1 MNTGVLWQSALQM
14 ASGRGRRARLS
25 VLVFHRVRSRPDP
38 LFPGEAD
45 AASFDMLMRH
55 VRSRFHVL
63 PLVSAVRALASETL
77 PPRALAITFDDG
89 YADNLTIAAPIL
101 ARHGLPATVFI
112 ATGYLDG
119 GCMFNDVVI
128 DAVRCTRA
136 KVLDLRDLGLGVHP
150 TDTHAERRQA
160 IDAVLG
166 TIKYRP
172 PSERHRL
179 AEETARAAAVPLPPS
194 PMLTRQGVR
203 ELAAAGIEIGAHT
216 VSHPILNEVPASVA
230 REEIGGSKQALET
243 ITDRS
248 VRLFAYP
255 NGVPGRDFGDEH
267 VRMVREAGYAAAV
280 TTAPGTARATT
291 DPFQLPRFTPWS
303 RDPLKFDL
311 LMIRNLRVAARAV
324 Q

>member
-119 GCMFNDVVI
+119 GCIQRTPMPN
-128 DAVRCTRA
+128 AARRSTRYSA
-136 KVLDLRDLGLGVHP
+136 RSSTGHRRNGIALR
-150 TDTHAERRQA
+150 RRQHA
-160 IDAVLG
+160 PL
-166 TIKYRP
+166 RFLCL
-172 PSERHRL
+172 R
-179 AEETARAAAVPLPPS
+179 ARC
-194 PMLTRQGVR
+194 
-203 ELAAAGIEIGAHT
+203 
-216 VSHPILNEVPASVA
+216 
-230 REEIGGSKQALET
+230 
-243 ITDRS
+243 
-248 VRLFAYP
+248 
-255 NGVPGRDFGDEH
+255 
-267 VRMVREAGYAAAV
+267 
-280 TTAPGTARATT
+280 
-291 DPFQLPRFTPWS
+291 
-303 RDPLKFDL
+303 
-311 LMIRNLRVAARAV
+311 
-324 Q
+324 